1 MQCSHLQLSLKVLPQ
16 EKLLSVK
23 HLKSRWILL
32 ATTGKLKDFRIL
44 CWVKGVRMGSVVFFC
59 WVFYDSGSLG
69 SFLRKSVQSVL
80 ALCVVAFCLFHSGC
94 NIVACVL
101 LPAAWSLLTRN
112 IMPLKNSKYVFLQ
125 ACVCRIT
132 SAISDSET
140 KGKLSNLIITVNV
153 PVKHCLSV
161 SGCPEKDLSINLAEL
176 LKACDIRGV

>member
-112 IMPLKNSKYVFLQ
+112 IMPLKNSKYIPNMFFSRPVFAGLPLPSVTVKLKESCLIWSSLSMFQLNTVWVSQ
-125 ACVCRIT
+125 AVLKKICQ
-132 SAISDSET
+132 
-140 KGKLSNLIITVNV
+140 
-153 PVKHCLSV
+153 
-161 SGCPEKDLSINLAEL
+161 SI
-176 LKACDIRGV
+176 